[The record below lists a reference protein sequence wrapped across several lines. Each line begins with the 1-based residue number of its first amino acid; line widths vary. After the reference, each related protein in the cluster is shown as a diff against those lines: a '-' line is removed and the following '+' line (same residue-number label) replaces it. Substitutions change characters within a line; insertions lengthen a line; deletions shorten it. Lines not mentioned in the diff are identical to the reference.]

1 MSNLFSSFD
10 PMVNI
15 IRFRIRLNWI
25 SRAIPLL
32 FLPQAY
38 WMTNSQLLKTIQNII
53 NYLYGELSAVFGLV
67 ALPGTVFIFLRFFF
81 FIFFCNLIGLAPYIF
96 TRSSHMS
103 FTLTLALPI
112 WIGSIVFSIKN
123 QYNRLFA
130 HLVPRGTPVALIPV
144 MVIIETVRNVIRPGT
159 LSIRL
164 AANIVAGH
172 LLLTLLGSQGPAAR
186 GLIILGLIISLVLL
200 LCLELAVACIQAYV
214 FTILSSLYLNELRTV
229 AFNKNISR

>member
-1 MSNLFSSFD
+1 MTNLFSSFD

-15 IRFRIRLNWI
+15 IGFNIRLNWI
-25 SRAIPLL
+25 SRIIPILI
-32 FLPQAY
+32 LPQAY
-38 WMTNSQLLKTIQNII
+38 WITSSQIIKSIENII
-53 NYLYGELSAVFGLV
+53 NYLHGELAAVFGLV
-67 ALPGTVFIFLRFFF
+67 ALPGTIFTFLRFFF

-112 WIGSIVFSIKN
+112 WLGRILFSMKN

-130 HLVPRGTPVALIPV
+130 HLVPTGTPGALIPV
-144 MVIIETVRNVIRPGT
+144 IVIIETVSNVIRPGT

-164 AANIVAGH
+164 AANMVAGH
-172 LLLTLLGSQGPAAR
+172 LLLTLLGSQGPNAQGIVLLVLMGR
-186 GLIILGLIISLVLL
+186 LILL

-214 FTILSSLYLNELRTV
+214 FTILRSLYLNELRTV
-229 AFNKNISR
+229 SFNKNIS

>member
-1 MSNLFSSFD
+1 MTNLFSSFD

-15 IRFRIRLNWI
+15 IGFNIRLNWI
-25 SRAIPLL
+25 SRIIPILV
-32 FLPQAY
+32 LPQAY
-38 WMTNSQLLKTIQNII
+38 WITSSQIIKSIENII
-53 NYLYGELSAVFGLV
+53 NYLHGELAAVFGLV
-67 ALPGTVFIFLRFFF
+67 ALPGTIFTFLRFFF

-96 TRSSHMS
+96 TRSSHIS

-112 WIGSIVFSIKN
+112 WLGRILFSMKN

-130 HLVPRGTPVALIPV
+130 HLVPTGTPGALIPV
-144 MVIIETVRNVIRPGT
+144 IVIIETVSNLIRPGT

-172 LLLTLLGSQGPAAR
+172 LLLTLLGSQGPNAQGIVLLVLMGR
-186 GLIILGLIISLVLL
+186 LILL

-214 FTILSSLYLNELRTV
+214 FTILRSLYLNELRTV
-229 AFNKNISR
+229 SFNKNIS

>member
-1 MSNLFSSFD
+1 MTNLFSSFD

-15 IRFRIRLNWI
+15 IGFNIRLNWI
-25 SRAIPLL
+25 SRIIPILV
-32 FLPQAY
+32 LPQAY
-38 WMTNSQLLKTIQNII
+38 WITSSQIIKSIENII
-53 NYLYGELSAVFGLV
+53 NYLHGELAAVFGLV
-67 ALPGTVFIFLRFFF
+67 ALPGTIFTFLRFFF

-112 WIGSIVFSIKN
+112 WLGRILFSMKN

-130 HLVPRGTPVALIPV
+130 HLVPTGTPGALIPV
-144 MVIIETVRNVIRPGT
+144 IVIIETVSNVIRPGT

-172 LLLTLLGSQGPAAR
+172 LLLTLLGSQGPNAQGIVLLVLMGR
-186 GLIILGLIISLVLL
+186 LILL

-214 FTILSSLYLNELRTV
+214 FTILRALYLNELRTV
-229 AFNKNISR
+229 SFNKNIS

>member
-1 MSNLFSSFD
+1 MTNLFSSFD

-15 IRFRIRLNWI
+15 IGFNIRLNWI
-25 SRAIPLL
+25 SRIIPILV
-32 FLPQAY
+32 LPQAY
-38 WMTNSQLLKTIQNII
+38 WITSSQIIKSIENII
-53 NYLYGELSAVFGLV
+53 NYLHSELAAVFGLV
-67 ALPGTVFIFLRFFF
+67 ALPGTIFTFLRFFF

-112 WIGSIVFSIKN
+112 WLGRILFSMKN

-130 HLVPRGTPVALIPV
+130 HLVPTGTPGALIPV
-144 MVIIETVRNVIRPGT
+144 IVIIETVSNVIRPGT

-172 LLLTLLGSQGPAAR
+172 LLLTLLGSQGPNAQGIVLLVLMGR
-186 GLIILGLIISLVLL
+186 LILL

-214 FTILSSLYLNELRTV
+214 FTILRSLYLNELRTV
-229 AFNKNISR
+229 SFNKNIS

>member
-1 MSNLFSSFD
+1 MTNLFSSFD

-15 IRFRIRLNWI
+15 IGFNIRLNWI
-25 SRAIPLL
+25 SRIIPILV
-32 FLPQAY
+32 LPQAY
-38 WMTNSQLLKTIQNII
+38 WITSSQIIKSIENII
-53 NYLYGELSAVFGLV
+53 NYLHGELAAVFGLV
-67 ALPGTVFIFLRFFF
+67 ALPGTIFTFLRFFF

-112 WIGSIVFSIKN
+112 WLGRILFSMKN

-130 HLVPRGTPVALIPV
+130 HLVPTGTPGALIPV
-144 MVIIETVRNVIRPGT
+144 IVIIETVSNLIRPGT

-172 LLLTLLGSQGPAAR
+172 LLLTLLGSQGPNAQGIVLLVLMGR
-186 GLIILGLIISLVLL
+186 LILL

-214 FTILSSLYLNELRTV
+214 FTILRSLYLNELRTV
-229 AFNKNISR
+229 SFNKNIS

>member
-1 MSNLFSSFD
+1 MTNLFSSFD

-15 IRFRIRLNWI
+15 IGFNVRLNWI
-25 SRAIPLL
+25 SRIIPILI
-32 FLPQAY
+32 LPQAY
-38 WMTNSQLLKTIQNII
+38 WITSSQIIKSIENII
-53 NYLYGELSAVFGLV
+53 NYLHGELAAVFGLV
-67 ALPGTVFIFLRFFF
+67 ALPGTIFTFLRFFF

-112 WIGSIVFSIKN
+112 WLGRILFSMKN

-130 HLVPRGTPVALIPV
+130 HLVPTGTPGALIPV
-144 MVIIETVRNVIRPGT
+144 IVIIETVSNLIRPGT

-172 LLLTLLGSQGPAAR
+172 LLLTLLGSQGPNAQGIVLLVLMGR
-186 GLIILGLIISLVLL
+186 LILL

-214 FTILSSLYLNELRTV
+214 FTILRSLYLNELRTV
-229 AFNKNISR
+229 SFNKNIS

>member
-1 MSNLFSSFD
+1 MTNLFSSFD

-15 IRFRIRLNWI
+15 IGFNIRLNWI
-25 SRAIPLL
+25 SRIIPILI
-32 FLPQAY
+32 LPQAY
-38 WMTNSQLLKTIQNII
+38 WITSSQIIKSIENII
-53 NYLYGELSAVFGLV
+53 NYLHGELAAVFGLV
-67 ALPGTVFIFLRFFF
+67 ALPGTIFTFLRFFF

-96 TRSSHMS
+96 TRSSHIS

-112 WIGSIVFSIKN
+112 WLGRILFSMKN

-130 HLVPRGTPVALIPV
+130 HLVPTGTPGALIPV
-144 MVIIETVRNVIRPGT
+144 IVIIETVSNVIRPGT

-172 LLLTLLGSQGPAAR
+172 LLLTLLGSQGPNAQ
-186 GLIILGLIISLVLL
+186 GIVLLVLIGRLILL

-214 FTILSSLYLNELRTV
+214 FTILRSLYLNELRTV
-229 AFNKNISR
+229 SFNKNIS

>member
-1 MSNLFSSFD
+1 MTNLFSSFD

-15 IRFRIRLNWI
+15 IGFNIRLNWI
-25 SRAIPLL
+25 SRIIPILV
-32 FLPQAY
+32 LPQAY
-38 WMTNSQLLKTIQNII
+38 WITSSQIIKSIENII
-53 NYLYGELSAVFGLV
+53 SYLHGELAAVFGLV
-67 ALPGTVFIFLRFFF
+67 ALPGTIFTFLRFFF

-112 WIGSIVFSIKN
+112 WLGRILFSMKN

-130 HLVPRGTPVALIPV
+130 HLVPTGTPGALIPV
-144 MVIIETVRNVIRPGT
+144 IVIIETVSNVIRPGT

-164 AANIVAGH
+164 AANMVAGH
-172 LLLTLLGSQGPAAR
+172 LLLTLLGSQGPNAQGIVLLVLMGR
-186 GLIILGLIISLVLL
+186 LILL

-214 FTILSSLYLNELRTV
+214 FTILRSLYLNELRTV
-229 AFNKNISR
+229 SFNKNIS

>member
-1 MSNLFSSFD
+1 MTNLFSSFD

-15 IRFRIRLNWI
+15 IGFNIRLNWI
-25 SRAIPLL
+25 SRIIPILV
-32 FLPQAY
+32 LPQAY
-38 WMTNSQLLKTIQNII
+38 WITSSQIIKSIENII
-53 NYLYGELSAVFGLV
+53 NYLHGELAAVFGLV
-67 ALPGTVFIFLRFFF
+67 ALPGTIFTFLRFFF

-112 WIGSIVFSIKN
+112 WLGRILFSMKN

-130 HLVPRGTPVALIPV
+130 HLVPTGTPGALIPV
-144 MVIIETVRNVIRPGT
+144 IVIIETVSNVIRPGT

-172 LLLTLLGSQGPAAR
+172 LLLTLLGSQGPNAQGIVLLVLMGR
-186 GLIILGLIISLVLL
+186 LILL

-214 FTILSSLYLNELRTV
+214 FTILRSLYLNELRTV
-229 AFNKNISR
+229 SLNK

>member
-1 MSNLFSSFD
+1 MTNLFSSFD

-15 IRFRIRLNWI
+15 IGFNIRLNWI
-25 SRAIPLL
+25 SRIIPILI
-32 FLPQAY
+32 LPQAY
-38 WMTNSQLLKTIQNII
+38 WITGSQIIKSIENII
-53 NYLYGELSAVFGLV
+53 NYLHGELAAVFGLV
-67 ALPGTVFIFLRFFF
+67 ALPGTIFTFLRFFF

-112 WIGSIVFSIKN
+112 WLGRILFSMKN

-130 HLVPRGTPVALIPV
+130 HLVPTGTPGALIPV
-144 MVIIETVRNVIRPGT
+144 IVIIETVSNVIRPGT

-172 LLLTLLGSQGPAAR
+172 LLLTLLGSQGPNAQGIVLLVLMGR
-186 GLIILGLIISLVLL
+186 LILL

-214 FTILSSLYLNELRTV
+214 FTILRSLYLNELRTV
-229 AFNKNISR
+229 SFNKNIS

>member
-32 FLPQAY
+32 FLPQTY
-38 WMTNSQLLKTIQNII
+38 WITNSQLLKTIKNII

-96 TRSSHMS
+96 TRSSHIS

-172 LLLTLLGSQGPAAR
+172 LLLTLLGSQGPAVR
-186 GLIILGLIISLVLL
+186 GLIILGLIVSLVLL

-214 FTILSSLYLNELRTV
+214 FTILRSLYLNELRTV
-229 AFNKNISR
+229 TFNKNISR

>member
-1 MSNLFSSFD
+1 MTNLFSSFD

-15 IRFRIRLNWI
+15 IGFNIRLNWI
-25 SRAIPLL
+25 SRIIPILI
-32 FLPQAY
+32 LPQAY
-38 WMTNSQLLKTIQNII
+38 WITGSQIIKSIENII
-53 NYLYGELSAVFGLV
+53 NYLHGELAAVFGLV
-67 ALPGTVFIFLRFFF
+67 ALPGTIFTFLRFFF

-112 WIGSIVFSIKN
+112 WLGRILFSMKN

-130 HLVPRGTPVALIPV
+130 HLVPTGTPGALIPV
-144 MVIIETVRNVIRPGT
+144 IVIIETVSNVIRPGT

-172 LLLTLLGSQGPAAR
+172 LLLTLLGSQGPNAQ
-186 GLIILGLIISLVLL
+186 GIVLLVLIGRLILL

-214 FTILSSLYLNELRTV
+214 FTILRSLYLNELRTV
-229 AFNKNISR
+229 SFNKNIS